1 MKQKNIFLSGEA
13 DSWFERNEEVL
24 NNKDFS
30 QDLVVNEIVEILTD
44 SQIGRGAVVRNR
56 LR

>member
-24 NNKDFS
+24 YNKDFS
-30 QDLVVNEIVEILTD
+30 QDLVVSEIDEWISIST
-44 SQIGRGAVVRNR
+44 
-56 LR
+56 LRKSKYFIDE